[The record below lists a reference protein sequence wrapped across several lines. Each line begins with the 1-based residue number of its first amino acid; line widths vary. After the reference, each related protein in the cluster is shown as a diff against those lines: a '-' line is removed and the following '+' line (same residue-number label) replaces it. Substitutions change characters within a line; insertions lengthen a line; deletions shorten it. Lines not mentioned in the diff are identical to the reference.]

1 MKPLEDYLRA
11 LHDIRFSGSGT
22 QETSYYPPLSNLL
35 NEIGKTLKPKVR
47 CIMPLRNQGAGFP
60 DGGFF
65 TSDQFQRVSS
75 AEPLPEQLPSRGV
88 IEVKGIGDDVWKV
101 IKSEQVGRYF
111 ERYRQV
117 LVTNYRNFVLVGQ
130 DPDGNR
136 TTLET
141 YRFAG
146 SELDFWALTV
156 NPHKTAKEQGER
168 FTEFLKRVM
177 LHAAPLA
184 KNQDVAWF
192 LASYARDARV
202 RIQQREL
209 PALEAVR
216 TALENAVGIKFE
228 GEKGEDF
235 FRSTLIQTL
244 FYGVFAAWVLWNKQP
259 NAPRFDWRMAAWS
272 LRVPMIKALFEQ
284 VATPTKLGPLGL
296 VEVLDWTGAMLNRV
310 DRTAFFKEFQE
321 EYAVQYFY
329 EPFLQAF
336 DPKLRKDLGVWY
348 TPPEIVKYMVARV
361 DAVLRE
367 ELDLPDGLA
376 DPRVHVLDPCCG
388 TGAYLVEV
396 LKRIAQTIEERGDDA
411 LSGDDVKRA
420 AIERVFGFEII
431 PAPFVIA
438 HLQLGLVL
446 QNLGAPLADEG
457 ERVGIYLTNA
467 LTGWEPPKEDAVGQL
482 LMNFPELMQERD
494 AADKVKRSGKILV
507 VLGNPPYNAF
517 AGVSPEDEQGLV
529 ETYKQGLISEWGIK
543 KFNLDD
549 LYVRFFRLAE
559 RCIAEFGEQRGV
571 VCYISN
577 HSWVNEPS
585 FVVLRQHLLKSF
597 DRFWIENMHGNRKI
611 SEYAPDGRTSETIF
625 AIPGF
630 SPGIRQGVVTS
641 LWVKSGKQDEKPQVL
656 YNDNINAA
664 KAVER
669 RTQLLSSL
677 QANDFDAQYE
687 VAAPSRSNRYSFR
700 PMAVSADYLS
710 WAKLVDL
717 CAEAPSNGLME
728 KRGGAL
734 IDIDREKLEERMRA
748 YLDSELD
755 WEVYKALGYG
765 LTEKFAR
772 FDPKLSREKLLEAE
786 KFNSERVVRYA
797 LRPFETRWCYYTGVR
812 PIWNEPRPAL
822 WEQCW
827 EGNGFLMS
835 RPAGVAN
842 PEGIP
847 FYFTRVLGDNDF
859 QRGHAYYFPLR
870 LRRKPSKRTG
880 QSVLFAEVSAVAGS
894 IPTWAS

>member
-11 LHDIRFSGSGT
+11 LHDIRSSGSGT

-88 IEVKGIGDDVWKV
+88 IEVKGTGDDVWKV

-117 LVTNYRNFVLVGQ
+117 LVTNYRDFVLVGQ
-130 DPDGNR
+130 DPDGNQ

-156 NPHKTAKEQGER
+156 NPNKTAKEQGER

-244 FYGVFAAWVLWNKQP
+244 FYGVFAAWILWNKQP

-420 AIERVFGFEII
+420 AVERVFGFEII

-494 AADKVKRSGKILV
+494 AADKVKRGGKILV
-507 VLGNPPYNAF
+507 VLGNP
-517 AGVSPEDEQGLV
+517 
-529 ETYKQGLISEWGIK
+529 
-543 KFNLDD
+543 
-549 LYVRFFRLAE
+549 
-559 RCIAEFGEQRGV
+559 
-571 VCYISN
+571 
-577 HSWVNEPS
+577 
-585 FVVLRQHLLKSF
+585 
-597 DRFWIENMHGNRKI
+597 
-611 SEYAPDGRTSETIF
+611 
-625 AIPGF
+625 
-630 SPGIRQGVVTS
+630 
-641 LWVKSGKQDEKPQVL
+641 
-656 YNDNINAA
+656 
-664 KAVER
+664 
-669 RTQLLSSL
+669 
-677 QANDFDAQYE
+677 
-687 VAAPSRSNRYSFR
+687 
-700 PMAVSADYLS
+700 
-710 WAKLVDL
+710 
-717 CAEAPSNGLME
+717 
-728 KRGGAL
+728 
-734 IDIDREKLEERMRA
+734 
-748 YLDSELD
+748 
-755 WEVYKALGYG
+755 
-765 LTEKFAR
+765 
-772 FDPKLSREKLLEAE
+772 
-786 KFNSERVVRYA
+786 
-797 LRPFETRWCYYTGVR
+797 
-812 PIWNEPRPAL
+812 
-822 WEQCW
+822 
-827 EGNGFLMS
+827 
-835 RPAGVAN
+835 
-842 PEGIP
+842 
-847 FYFTRVLGDNDF
+847 
-859 QRGHAYYFPLR
+859 
-870 LRRKPSKRTG
+870 
-880 QSVLFAEVSAVAGS
+880 
-894 IPTWAS
+894 